1 MVVSVDHGDGRSAY
15 AIPARFR
22 FLVQPLASKAKRT
35 RTMRSASTLGT
46 SKDSAIHAKERNL
59 RSVKVDEV

>member
-1 MVVSVDHGDGRSAY
+1 
-15 AIPARFR
+15 
-22 FLVQPLASKAKRT
+22 
-35 RTMRSASTLGT
+35 LGT